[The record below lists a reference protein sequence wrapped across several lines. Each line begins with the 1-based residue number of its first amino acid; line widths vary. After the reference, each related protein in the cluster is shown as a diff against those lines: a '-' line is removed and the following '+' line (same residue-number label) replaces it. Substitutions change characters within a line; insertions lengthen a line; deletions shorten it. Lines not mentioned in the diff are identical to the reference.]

1 MQDILQQTVL
11 TVMLVSMMFAM
22 GLRLQIKDL
31 LGVLK
36 NRRLMA
42 LTLVVNFIILPL
54 LALLIVKVVG
64 LKGDVAAG
72 YLLCAAAPGATMST
86 ILARQANANVAVA
99 VVLLLVLVVVSAF
112 VTPPLASVLFHW
124 AGIPVDRLRT
134 GMAIFSLLLI
144 QVLPLVVGM
153 VIRANQAMLAARWE
167 PIAARFA
174 TITLFVVIVAMSIV
188 NYRLVLE
195 IGGLSSLV
203 IIAFIVTSTLVGW
216 FFPGGPPTRAAT
228 AFASGSQNI
237 ALATLLADRYL
248 GNEGLMTVLI
258 FGMMTYVVLLPMVM
272 VFRKKLPQIA

>member
-11 TVMLVSMMFAM
+11 TIMLVSMMFAM
-22 GLRLQIKDL
+22 GLRLQLKDL
-31 LGVLK
+31 LGVLR

-42 LTLVVNFIILPL
+42 LTLVINFIALPF
-54 LALLIVKVVG
+54 LALLVVKYIG
-64 LKGDVAAG
+64 LRGDVAAG

-86 ILARQANANVAVA
+86 ILARQANADVPVA

-112 VTPPLASVLFHW
+112 LTPLLASLLFDL
-124 AGIPVDRLRT
+124 ANISVERLRT

-144 QVLPLVVGM
+144 QVLPLAVGM
-153 VIRANQAMLAARWE
+153 YIRANHQLLAQRWE
-167 PIAARFA
+167 PIAAKFA

-195 IGGLSSLV
+195 IGGLSSII
-203 IIAFIVTSTLVGW
+203 IIAFIIVSTLVGW
-216 FFPGGPPTRAAT
+216 GFPGTPQSRAAT

-248 GNEGLMTVLI
+248 SNEGLMTVLI